1 MKTYYVTVEG
11 IVSRVERVQAK
22 NVADAMV
29 EAKREFAAKV
39 GGYFNKSAVVVTVN
53 EEGKWA
59 GEIGKIG

>member
-29 EAKREFAAKV
+29 EAKREFTATV
-39 GGYFNKSAVVVTVN
+39 GATSAVVVTVN
-53 EEGKWA
+53 EEG
-59 GEIGKIG
+59 

>member
-53 EEGKWA
+53 EEG
-59 GEIGKIG
+59 

>member
-29 EAKREFAAKV
+29 EAKREFTATV
-39 GGYFNKSAVVVTVN
+39 GATSAVVVTIN
-53 EEGKWA
+53 EEG
-59 GEIGKIG
+59 